1 MLTVSATKL
10 RSNLFE
16 YLDRLAAGEVIIIQR
31 NNEEVGRII
40 PTQKSNWRAK
50 MTVHSQLLVEP
61 DELIKPIEDIWEEYL

>member
-16 YLDRLAAGEVIIIQR
+16 YLDKLSAGEVIVIQR

-40 PTQKSNWRAK
+40 PTQKTNWREK
-50 MTVHSQLLVEP
+50 MTVRSELLVDPE
-61 DELIKPIEDIWEEYL
+61 EFIKPIDDIWEGYV

>member
-1 MLTVSATKL
+1 MVTVSATKL

-40 PTQKSNWRAK
+40 PTQKSTWREK
-50 MTVHSQLLVEP
+50 MTVRSELLVEP
-61 DELIKPIEDIWEEYL
+61 DELIKPLEDVWEGYL

>member
-16 YLDRLAAGEVIIIQR
+16 YLDKLSAGEVIIIQR

-40 PTQKSNWRAK
+40 PAQKTNWREK
-50 MTVHSQLLVEP
+50 MTVRSQLLVAP
-61 DELIKPIEDIWEEYL
+61 DEFIKPIDNIWEGYI

>member
-1 MLTVSATKL
+1 MVIVSATKL

-40 PTQKSNWRAK
+40 PTQKSNWREK
-50 MTVHSQLLVEP
+50 MTVRSQLLVDPE
-61 DELIKPIEDIWEEYL
+61 EFIKPIDDIWEEYI

>member
-1 MLTVSATKL
+1 MVTVSATKL

-40 PTQKSNWRAK
+40 PTPKSNWREK
-50 MTVHSQLLVEP
+50 MTVRSELLVDP
-61 DELIKPIEDIWEEYL
+61 DEFIKPIDDIWEGYL

>member
-16 YLDRLAAGEVIIIQR
+16 YLDRLSAGEVIIIQR

-40 PTQKSNWRAK
+40 PSQKSNWRDK
-50 MTVHSQLLVEP
+50 MTVRSQLLVDPNEF
-61 DELIKPIEDIWEEYL
+61 IKPIDDIWEGYI